1 MNPRIWTW
9 KCPILGLRVTVAL
22 FLIAGS
28 YCFTDE
34 LDEREQEN
42 HLQAEQ
48 TSKNPLLIQ
57 PSRVRQTGSSADG
70 RGPQRGAEEL
80 LKEAHECSLRAND
93 LNYGNMVL
101 QGKIFRMNAAVTS
114 AIPAA
119 SSVVPRRFLS
129 WSNFRIHRWSTFKRW
144 QDLERDQ
151 KEFQDERHR
160 VTNYIRMPTGLYI
173 SPERVEHVMPKK
185 APEDMTRK
193 DTGALPIDLLTFH
206 TQMRYVDHSLDNT
219 RRFKR
224 YEHFQH
230 LQYDQRFIPER
241 LLFLG
246 ADLAAA
252 HFLVHRGAAIKLVGD
267 DTWIKKDKWGK
278 YSLPGRK
285 VPDLKLEA
293 IDASGTELMFEG
305 FDNLADLQHLRMLRV
320 AGCYYIDDW
329 TMGRI
334 GNMFSDSLEMLDLSG
349 CHKISAKGLS
359 GLRSL
364 KKLRYLRLEGLDHV
378 KDLAKTAL
386 MLEEAI
392 PGLKVLGVDYDLALA
407 GAEAESKL
415 LENDRVLLDARG
427 NAHVEDDN
435 GRLFYVA
442 GSVNER
448 VTVCDEDMPLMT
460 STVRREIPA
469 MPDVEFE
476 RLDRLS
482 GGKLRHLLV
491 GSPSGYSWTDQA
503 EKILSFE
510 AQYKLK
516 EGYTVN
522 PKMLPLKERLERLE
536 ASEEELGERQA
547 VLEGRRKPVLLAE
560 GS

>member
-1 MNPRIWTW
+1 MS
-9 KCPILGLRVTVAL
+9 VA
-22 FLIAGS
+22 
-28 YCFTDE
+28 
-34 LDEREQEN
+34 
-42 HLQAEQ
+42 
-48 TSKNPLLIQ
+48 
-57 PSRVRQTGSSADG
+57 SSAS
-70 RGPQRGAEEL
+70 
-80 LKEAHECSLRAND
+80 K
-93 LNYGNMVL
+93 
-101 QGKIFRMNAAVTS
+101 S
-114 AIPAA
+114 AIA
-119 SSVVPRRFLS
+119 SVVRLPRRSFFGRWGLY
-129 WSNFRIHRWSTFKRW
+129 FRIHRWSNFKRW
-144 QDLERDQ
+144 QDLERDH
-151 KEFQDERHR
+151 KEFQEEHDR
-160 VTNYIRMPTGLYI
+160 VTNYIRLPTGLYI
-173 SPERVEHVMPKK
+173 TPERVEHVMPKK

-193 DTGALPIDLLTFH
+193 DSGALPIDLLTFH

-219 RRFKR
+219 RRFER

-230 LQYDQRFIPER
+230 LQYDQRLIPER

-246 ADLAAA
+246 PDLAAA
-252 HFLVHRGAAIKLVGD
+252 HFLVHRGAAIKLVAD
-267 DTWIKKDKWGK
+267 DTWIKKDRWGQ

-305 FDNLADLQHLRMLRV
+305 FDNLADLEHLRMLRL

-329 TMGRI
+329 VMGRI

-364 KKLRYLRLEGLDHV
+364 KKLRYLRIEGLDHV

-386 MLEEAI
+386 MLEESI
-392 PGLKVLGVDYDLALA
+392 PGLKVLGVDYDMALA
-407 GAEAESKL
+407 GAGAERKL
-415 LENDRVLLDARG
+415 FENDRVLLDAKG

-442 GSVNER
+442 GTVNER
-448 VTVCDEDMPLMT
+448 VSVCDEDLPLMT

-469 MPDVEFE
+469 MDDLEFE

-491 GSPSGYSWTDQA
+491 GSPSGYSWNDQV

-510 AQYKLK
+510 TQYKLK
-516 EGYTVN
+516 EGYEVN
-522 PKMLPLKERLERLE
+522 PKMLPLKERLKQLD
-536 ASEEELGERQA
+536 ANEEDLGERQA
-547 VLEGRRKPVLLAE
+547 VLEGRRKPVLLAD
-560 GS
+560 SS